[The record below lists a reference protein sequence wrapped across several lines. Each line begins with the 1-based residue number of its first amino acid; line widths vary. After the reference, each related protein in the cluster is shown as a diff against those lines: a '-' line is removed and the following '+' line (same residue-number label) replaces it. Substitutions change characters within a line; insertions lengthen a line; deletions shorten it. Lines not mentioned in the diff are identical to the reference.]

1 MPAHILMAMLDRIR
15 KWLGGLRQGA
25 GESLLAPYLEDELA
39 GRLLRLLLKNPGTDA
54 GRLAYWSGAGEGA
67 VQAYLGRWEAGGLVE
82 RGADGYRLTEAA
94 AGAVAARWPLN
105 YQCPGMTRE

>member
-1 MPAHILMAMLDRIR
+1 MLDRIR
-15 KWLGGLRQGA
+15 KWLRGPGPGA

-54 GRLAYWSGAGEGA
+54 GRLAYWSGSGESA
-67 VQAYLGRWEAGGLVE
+67 VQAYVSRWEAEGLVE
-82 RGADGYRLTEAA
+82 RGAGGYRLTGAA
-94 AGAVAARWPLN
+94 AEAVAARWPLN